1 MSEQDINI
9 DDFKFERIGGFIP
22 TREEATYGLGNL
34 FKSLGEKFN
43 IKDPSVRSGDA
54 TYYDI
59 AESFIGKP
67 TYRNPAFDTGSRD
80 TGFGLAD
87 ITPLG
92 ALYMLDEAINQLPDE
107 VKNNPVAMMDIMSRP
122 IGTTIEK
129 FAMQKFMDNA
139 PIDKDYY
146 GLLRIDI
153 FSAGVGTTGF
163 TPALGAL
170 GRQTARAIAD
180 EIKPV
185 TDAVKFLRR
194 QANKK
199 PPDFDNMTKATT
211 TGKPVFTS
219 DEAFVKPTTTDVD
232 LSKAKPEF
240 MKVKPT
246 KTMAMVQPNL
256 TPDDKFFSGGEL
268 DDFAVQRFYNER
280 LPKNR
285 NLMVHHNI
293 NQIDLIKADR
303 LGGLPAPSLAI
314 SKIENPM
321 MGYGDVV
328 LVGSTKLAKP
338 SYSNPVFRS
347 DGYTVRMP
355 KPDITINRPL
365 MEFVKNEKVKFFK
378 SFNRPA
384 KIKRYFESIPAYQK
398 LTDDEKSRLQKRFR
412 NFISATEK
420 HHLEVKEDMGN
431 PSDDSI
437 DLARGFEDR
446 ADNTFLK
453 TMYAKENKLVSDEKL
468 IDAYFNEYT
477 NKASFYKG
485 DKTTEQI
492 FKRLAN
498 SIDGVMDDSATGR
511 YSAIPLKFRDISQDA
526 VDPSVDPKYEN
537 WLINKRKDSIAEGG
551 EIQERI
557 FVDYTPN
564 GRKYLPATLK
574 NFVRLMKKKRGAGE
588 EAMFLQGMGQLRAKI
603 TPQFRTISEIKAER
617 SRITTSEEFNKE
629 KDELQ
634 NLYEDTFALVG
645 NIADDVFKKNNT
657 TATQIVDFRTT
668 EELFEDLMLGRLGT
682 HEYSKNYDKALFENK
697 ELQAKVKELK
707 EKLISLPTEYFEAK
721 PMRGVKLDEFVGA
734 IVPKDV
740 SPQVEAI
747 LKKNGLRIEKY
758 DYDDSYGISKD
769 DLSAEEFAKK
779 DELPT
784 KQNLFRRFPEA
795 LFSIGAGATIL
806 PEIQR
811 RNSLKMNEAPLT

>member
-129 FAMQKFMDNA
+129 FDMQKFMDNA
-139 PIDKDYY
+139 PLDKDYY
-146 GLLRIDI
+146 GLLPIDI

-163 TPALGAL
+163 APALGAL

>member
-1 MSEQDINI
+1 
-9 DDFKFERIGGFIP
+9 
-22 TREEATYGLGNL
+22 
-34 FKSLGEKFN
+34 
-43 IKDPSVRSGDA
+43 
-54 TYYDI
+54 
-59 AESFIGKP
+59 
-67 TYRNPAFDTGSRD
+67 
-80 TGFGLAD
+80 
-87 ITPLG
+87 
-92 ALYMLDEAINQLPDE
+92 MLDEAINKLPE
-107 VKNNPVAMMDIMSRP
+107 SVKNNPLALLSIMRQP
-122 IGTTIEK
+122 LQTTVETFDTDK
-129 FAMQKFMDNA
+129 FRDNA
-139 PIDKDYY
+139 PLGEDNMN
-146 GLLRIDI
+146 LLPIDI
-153 FSAGVGTTGF
+153 ATAGVGA
-163 TPALGAL
+163 TPFVQPLGAL

-256 TPDDKFFSGGEL
+256 TPDDRFFSGGEL

-314 SKIENPM
+314 SKIDNPM

-355 KPDITINRPL
+355 RPDITVNNKVAD
-365 MEFVKNEKVKFFK
+365 FVKNEKVKFFK
-378 SFNRPA
+378 SFNTPA
-384 KIKRYFESIPAYQK
+384 KIKRYLESKPEYQQ
-398 LTDDEKSRLQKRFR
+398 LRSDEKLRLQKRFR
-412 NFISATEK
+412 NFIGATEK
-420 HHLEVKEDMGN
+420 YHLDNELTDQ
-431 PSDDSI
+431 PLDDSL

-446 ADNTFLK
+446 ADNIFIK
-453 TMYAKENKLVSDEKL
+453 TMYAKEKNLVSDDNL
-468 IDAYFNEYT
+468 LDAYFREYISRAFPQRGENT
-477 NKASFYKG
+477 LTKENFETMANLPEGLQDDVRAGSFS
-485 DKTTEQI
+485 
-492 FKRLAN
+492 R
-498 SIDGVMDDSATGR
+498 
-511 YSAIPLKFRDISQDA
+511 IPLGFRDISQDA
-526 VDPSVDPKYEN
+526 VDVSSDPKYEN
-537 WLINKRKDSIAEGG
+537 WLINKRKDILDEGG
-551 EIQERI
+551 EIKERL
-557 FVDYTPN
+557 FVEYRPD
-564 GRKYLPATLK
+564 GRQIYLPATLK
-574 NFVRLMKKKRGAGE
+574 NFVKLMRKKKGAGQ

-603 TPQFRTISEIKAER
+603 TPTFRTISEIKAER
-617 SRITTSEEFNKE
+617 SRITDTAEFTKQKEELE
-629 KDELQ
+629 
-634 NLYEDTFALVG
+634 NLYEDTLELVG
-645 NIADDVFKKNNT
+645 KIADDVFKKAEAKSLRPLLKEVT
-657 TATQIVDFRTT
+657 VDMRTT
-668 EELFEDLMLGRLGT
+668 EELFEDIMLGRLGT
-682 HEYSKNYDKALFENK
+682 HEYSKNYDKPLKENE

-721 PMRGVKLDEFVGA
+721 PMRGVELNEFVGA

-758 DYDDSYGISKD
+758 DYDDSYGISAD